1 MTNATIEAK
10 VLPLYNKTA
19 PCDDSGELDQ
29 PHHTMTSPFDDLIP
43 IIVLLAHIPQRLAYA
58 VRSSLHKALRF
69 EQ

>member
-1 MTNATIEAK
+1 
-10 VLPLYNKTA
+10 
-19 PCDDSGELDQ
+19 
-29 PHHTMTSPFDDLIP
+29 MTSPFDDLIP